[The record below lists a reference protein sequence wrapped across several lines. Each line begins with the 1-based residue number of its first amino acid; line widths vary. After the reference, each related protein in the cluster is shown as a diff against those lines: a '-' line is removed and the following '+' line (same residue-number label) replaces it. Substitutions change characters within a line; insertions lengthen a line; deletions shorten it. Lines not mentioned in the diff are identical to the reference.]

1 MTRRFSRSTF
11 TAEAHDDA
19 TDFLEA
25 AGPAQGHFL
34 SAFHSSALAG
44 HRIGVY
50 RLVEEI
56 GRGGMG
62 TVYRAV
68 RDDDEFQMVVAIKI
82 VSRGMD
88 TDMVL
93 RRFRTERQILASL
106 DHPNIARILDGGST
120 SSGLPYF
127 VMEFVDGLP
136 LTRYCDERRLTVT
149 ERLRLFRKVCDAV
162 GYAHRNYVIHR
173 DLKPG
178 NILVTSD
185 GTPKLLDFGI
195 AKIVKGSE
203 EDHTVTGLAMATPAY
218 ASPEQI
224 RGGVIGLGSDIYSL
238 GVILYELLTGHRPY
252 RLPMRDSEELA
263 RVICEREPT
272 RASTVVG
279 IREKVEEGEGAT
291 VTIDP
296 SDVSDRRRTT
306 IDALRRHLRG
316 DLDTIVSV
324 ALRKE
329 PDRRYSS
336 VEEFSNDL
344 GRYQW
349 YADSRPER
357 YGRLP
362 VYKIRIPASRRLGSR
377 RRCRSAAMRAFRLC
391 VVGGAAIVA
400 PNG

>member
-1 MTRRFSRSTF
+1 MSSNWATVKGLLEECLERPS
-11 TAEAHDDA
+11 AERARYLEHACPDPELRGEIVSLLAAHEDA
-19 TDFLEA
+19 TDFLEKGGPIQGEFLA
-25 AGPAQGHFL
+25 AFDAG
-34 SAFHSSALAG
+34 ALAG

-50 RLVEEI
+50 RLVEEV

-106 DHPNIARILDGGST
+106 DHAHIARILDGGST

-127 VMEFVDGLP
+127 VMEYVDGLP
-136 LTRYCDERRLTVT
+136 LTEYCDKHRLTVT

-162 GYAHRNYVIHR
+162 AYAHRNYVIHR

-178 NILVTSD
+178 NILVTSN

-195 AKIVKGSE
+195 AKIVKGG
-203 EDHTVTGLAMATPAY
+203 DDDPTVTGAAMATPAY

-224 RGGVIGLGSDIYSL
+224 RGGTIGPASDVYSL

-263 RVICEREPT
+263 RR
-272 RASTVVG
+272 
-279 IREKVEEGEGAT
+279 
-291 VTIDP
+291 
-296 SDVSDRRRTT
+296 
-306 IDALRRHLRG
+306 
-316 DLDTIVSV
+316 
-324 ALRKE
+324 
-329 PDRRYSS
+329 
-336 VEEFSNDL
+336 
-344 GRYQW
+344 
-349 YADSRPER
+349 
-357 YGRLP
+357 
-362 VYKIRIPASRRLGSR
+362 
-377 RRCRSAAMRAFRLC
+377 
-391 VVGGAAIVA
+391 
-400 PNG
+400 